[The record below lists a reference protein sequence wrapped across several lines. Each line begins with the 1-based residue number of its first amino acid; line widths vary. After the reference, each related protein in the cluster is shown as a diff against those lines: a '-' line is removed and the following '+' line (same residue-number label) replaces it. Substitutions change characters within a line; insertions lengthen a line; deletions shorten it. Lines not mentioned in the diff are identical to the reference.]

1 MAVKPLRWSG
11 FSPWQALAM
20 AERGERAL
28 LLPTRENLKL
38 LAQSTNTE
46 AALNA
51 ARGRKIVPFTPR
63 GP

>member
-1 MAVKPLRWSG
+1 
-11 FSPWQALAM
+11 M
-20 AERGERAL
+20 AESGDRSL

-38 LAQSTNTE
+38 LAQSRDTE

-63 GP
+63 SP